1 MLPTGQDRD
10 LHYAALKTRLEGL
23 RAAFSSGIKAETYS
37 ALFDKFLSQQ
47 EFGLALEV
55 LCDFLLE
62 PNVRPVGD
70 VELNEIASLHALM
83 EVEDQCF
90 LRLRKKRQDIENTR
104 EHQ

>member
-1 MLPTGQDRD
+1 MLPAERGRY
-10 LHYAALKTRLEGL
+10 LYHAASKTRLESL
-23 RAAFSSGIKAETYS
+23 RAVFSAGAKAEVYSTLFDDFLSSG
-37 ALFDKFLSQQ
+37 

-62 PNVRPVGD
+62 PGIRPLSEL
-70 VELNEIASLHALM
+70 ELNEIASLHALM

-90 LRLRKKRQDIENTR
+90 LLLRKKRQDLENAH

>member
-1 MLPTGQDRD
+1 MLPAERDRD
-10 LHYAALKTRLEGL
+10 LHYSPSKTRLESL
-23 RAAFSSGIKAETYS
+23 RAVFSAGIKAAVYS
-37 ALFDKFLSQQ
+37 ALFDDFLSNR

-62 PNVRPVGD
+62 PDVRPVSEL
-70 VELNEIASLHALM
+70 ELNEIASLHALM

-90 LRLRKKRQDIENTR
+90 LRLRNKRQDLENAH

>member
-1 MLPTGQDRD
+1 MSPREQDRH
-10 LHYAALKTRLEGL
+10 LHSAASKTRLESL
-23 RAAFSSGIKAETYS
+23 RAVFSVGIKAAVYS
-37 ALFDKFLSQQ
+37 TLFDDFLANR

-62 PNVRPVGD
+62 PDVRPVSEL
-70 VELNEIASLHALM
+70 ELNEIASLHALM

-90 LRLRKKRQDIENTR
+90 LRLRKKRQDHENAH

>member
-1 MLPTGQDRD
+1 MLPAEQNKTLR
-10 LHYAALKTRLEGL
+10 YAASKARLESL
-23 RAAFSSGIKAETYS
+23 RAVFSGGVKAETYS
-37 ALFDKFLSQQ
+37 ILFDDFLSNG

-62 PNVRPVGD
+62 PGVRPVNE

-90 LRLRKKRQDIENTR
+90 LRLRTKRQDIENAH

>member
-1 MLPTGQDRD
+1 MLPAERDRD
-10 LHYAALKTRLEGL
+10 LHYSPSKTRLESL
-23 RAAFSSGIKAETYS
+23 RAVFSAGIKAEVYS
-37 ALFDKFLSQQ
+37 ALFDDFLSNR

-62 PNVRPVGD
+62 PDVRPVSEL
-70 VELNEIASLHALM
+70 ELNEIASLHALM

-90 LRLRKKRQDIENTR
+90 LRLRNKRQDLENAH

>member
-10 LHYAALKTRLEGL
+10 LHYAALKTRMESL
-23 RAAFSSGIKAETYS
+23 RAVFSTGIKTETYS
-37 ALFDKFLSQQ
+37 ALFDEFLAHR

-55 LCDFLLE
+55 VCDFLLE
-62 PNVRPVGD
+62 PNVRPISEA
-70 VELNEIASLHALM
+70 ELNEIASLHALM

-90 LRLRKKRQDIENTR
+90 LRLRKKRQDLENAH

>member
-1 MLPTGQDRD
+1 MLPARQGRD
-10 LHYAALKTRLEGL
+10 LHYAALKTRLESLRGL
-23 RAAFSSGIKAETYS
+23 LSPEIKAEVYS
-37 ALFDKFLSQQ
+37 ALFDDFLSNR

-62 PNVRPVGD
+62 PHVRPVSEA
-70 VELNEIASLHALM
+70 ELNEIASLHVLM

-90 LRLRKKRQDIENTR
+90 LRLREKRQNLENAH